1 MTVEKRKLVLSDDLI
16 NLSHT
21 AAALAVGLTG
31 LGDINSDKAR
41 DGLIRMAW
49 QISDELR
56 EAADIVCPPPPAAE
70 RIAFIK
76 RKAASQIA
84 EIEAEEDGEG
94 SETD

>member
-1 MTVEKRKLVLSDDLI
+1 MSGTKKLVLSDDLV

-56 EAADIVCPPPPAAE
+56 EAADIVCPPPPLS
-70 RIAFIK
+70 RGLRLSK
-76 RKAASQIA
+76 GKPLRR
-84 EIEAEEDGEG
+84 
-94 SETD
+94 

>member
-1 MTVEKRKLVLSDDLI
+1 MSDKKLVLSDDLV

-56 EAADIVCPPPPAAE
+56 EAADIVCPPPPAAD

-84 EIEAEEDGEG
+84 EIEAEDGEA

>member
-1 MTVEKRKLVLSDDLI
+1 MSDKKLVLSDDLV

-49 QISDELR
+49 TMSDELR
-56 EAADIVCPPPPAAE
+56 EIADLVCPPPPAQE

-76 RKAASQIA
+76 RQAASRIA
-84 EIEAEEDGEG
+84 EIEAEDSED

>member
-1 MTVEKRKLVLSDDLI
+1 MTVEKRQLELSDDLI

-84 EIEAEEDGEG
+84 AIEAEDGEG